1 MASIKYDIVEDNY
14 SPHISA
20 LCKLSIVFGT
30 DSFSYAVVDNQLKIQ
45 AYQHHVLDRNAQGQL
60 DWAAFLNN
68 LSAPREMLTRNYRAV
83 RAMVVAPTFTL
94 VPSQWYRT
102 EERSTYL
109 QHLTTPDSNA
119 LVHTDVIPG
128 YPVNAVYEV
137 PKVCQE
143 WLNGIQPE
151 AEYIHCVS
159 ALAPLL
165 RSRLETPHNIAAYF
179 MPNRVF
185 IFYFHEGQLIF
196 CNSFSYQTPRDA
208 LYFLLL
214 VFDQF
219 RLGTEYT
226 PLWIC
231 GHYSEQ
237 SELHRQIKRYI
248 KSLHYVK
255 LPTGFRTGT
264 KLSAIPEH
272 LYVDLVAG
280 I

>member
-1 MASIKYDIVEDNY
+1 MASIKYDIIEDNY

-30 DSFSYAVVDNQLKIQ
+30 DSFSYAVVDNQLKTQ
-45 AYQHHVLDRNAQGQL
+45 AYQHYALERDAQGVV
-60 DWAAFLNN
+60 DWAAFLND
-68 LSAPREMLTRNYRAV
+68 LQAPRELLTRNYRAV
-83 RAMVVAPTFTL
+83 RAMVVAPVFTL
-94 VPSQWYRT
+94 VPAQWYRA
-102 EERSTYL
+102 EERNTYL
-109 QHLTTPDSNA
+109 KHLTTPGNNVV
-119 LVHTDVIPG
+119 VHTDVIPG
-128 YPVNAVYEV
+128 YPINVVFEIPEA
-137 PKVCQE
+137 CQS
-143 WLNGIQPE
+143 WLQGIQSE
-151 AEYIHCVS
+151 AEYVHCAS
-159 ALAPLL
+159 TLAPLL
-165 RSRLETPHNIAAYF
+165 RSRMETPHNVAAYF

-185 IFYFHEGQLIF
+185 IFYFHEGQLVF

-231 GHYSEQ
+231 GQYSEK
-237 SELHRQIKRYI
+237 SELHRQIQRYI
-248 KSLHYVK
+248 KSLQYVH

-272 LYVDLVAG
+272 LYVDLLAG